1 MLICLSIGS
10 LFIIIIHAEKLALCI
25 LIVFLGLLI
34 LFAVVEIL
42 VHTSGIKLLLCIVNQ
57 ILELLWVLIIHIWNR
72 SLSGGG
78 GGVHLV
84 WHEHLLLRSISIF
97 GRVLSLRREVADIRI
112 LIWQSVSKLF
122 SI

>member
-1 MLICLSIGS
+1 LLICLSVGS
-10 LFIIIIHAEKLALCI
+10 LFIIIIRAEKLALCI
-25 LIVFLGLLI
+25 LIVFLVLLI

-97 GRVLSLRREVADIRI
+97 GRLLSLRREVADIRI

>member
-1 MLICLSIGS
+1 LLICLGIGS

-25 LIVFLGLLI
+25 LIVFLVLLI

-42 VHTSGIKLLLCIVNQ
+42 VHTSGVVDQ

-112 LIWQSVSKLF
+112 LILQSVSKLF

>member
-1 MLICLSIGS
+1 LLICLSIGS

-25 LIVFLGLLI
+25 LIVFLVLLI

-78 GGVHLV
+78 VHLV

-97 GRVLSLRREVADIRI
+97 GWVLSLRREVADIWI
-112 LIWQSVSKLF
+112 LILQSVSKLF